1 MAGLRDIPSI
11 EQLRQTAAFLE
22 LESVYGRQAV
32 VDALRAEADQLRR
45 QVAAGATIEDIAAHL
60 GRAVGTRLSS
70 RLEPSL
76 KPVVNATGVVIHT
89 NLGRAPLPAAAIER
103 IAAIASGYVNLE
115 YDVER
120 GERGRRD
127 SHAERLL
134 SEITGAE
141 AATIVNNNA
150 AATLLSLAA
159 LAAGREVIISRGELV
174 EIGGGFRV
182 PDVMAQSGAILREV
196 GTTNRTRA
204 ADYAAAISDRTGLI
218 LRVHPSN
225 FRIEG
230 FAERPALADLVA
242 LGRRFGV
249 PVIEDLGSG
258 FLGVPA
264 VRALADEPTVQ
275 SSVRAGVDLVM
286 FSGDK
291 LLGGPQAG
299 ILAGTRAAV
308 TAVRTHPLMRALRA
322 DKLTYAA
329 LEATLREYATGRA
342 VETVPVAR
350 MISMAADEIGQRAA
364 VVTARLAEAG
374 IAADTIDGASTIGG
388 GSAPESTLP
397 TRLVAVALPAERLAA
412 ALRAGDPPLVA
423 RIQADRVVLDLRTVD
438 PSHDS
443 LVVELVV
450 RAGGRLLP

>member
-1 MAGLRDIPSI
+1 M
-11 EQLRQTAAFLE
+11 
-22 LESVYGRQAV
+22 
-32 VDALRAEADQLRR
+32 
-45 QVAAGATIEDIAAHL
+45 
-60 GRAVGTRLSS
+60 
-70 RLEPSL
+70 
-76 KPVVNATGVVIHT
+76 
-89 NLGRAPLPAAAIER
+89 
-103 IAAIASGYVNLE
+103 
-115 YDVER
+115 
-120 GERGRRD
+120 
-127 SHAERLL
+127 
-134 SEITGAE
+134 
-141 AATIVNNNA
+141 
-150 AATLLSLAA
+150 
-159 LAAGREVIISRGELV
+159 IISRGELV

-204 ADYAAAISDRTGLI
+204 ADYAAAISDRTALI

-230 FAERPALADLVA
+230 FTERPALDDLVA

-258 FLGVPA
+258 CLG
-264 VRALADEPTVQ
+264 
-275 SSVRAGVDLVM
+275 RAGGARRSPTNRRSSRASRAGADLVM

-299 ILAGTRAAV
+299 ILVGTPRRRRRQSA
-308 TAVRTHPLMRALRA
+308 RHPLMRALRA

-342 VETVPVAR
+342 AETVPVAR
-350 MISMAADEIGQRAA
+350 MISMAADEIGRRAA
-364 VVTARLAEAG
+364 VVVARLADAG
-374 IAADTIDGASTIGG
+374 IAADAIDGVSTIGG

-397 TRLVAVALPAERLAA
+397 TRLVAIALPAERLAA

-423 RIQADRVVLDLRTVD
+423 RIQADQVVLDLRTVD

-443 LVVELVV
+443 LVVELVT